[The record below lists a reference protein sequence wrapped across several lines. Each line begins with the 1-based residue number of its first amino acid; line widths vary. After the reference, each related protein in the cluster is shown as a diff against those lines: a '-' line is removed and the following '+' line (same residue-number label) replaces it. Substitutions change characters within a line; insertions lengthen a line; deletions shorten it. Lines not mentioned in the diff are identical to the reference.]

1 MQTDSTTL
9 RCASAVSS
17 LNDLDAAVAEVSGE
31 IDARLDGAPPDLL
44 FVFTTHHHGGDLA
57 RVSAELVETTGAAEA
72 AGCTGAWTAG
82 TGRELELAPGLSVLA
97 ARLPDTEVEVIRSA
111 PPGEGGWDADAL
123 PIDDPERTSA
133 IVLAD
138 PFSFPVPTFLD
149 DLAETQPGLTVSG
162 GLASGGIAPGQNI
175 LYAGA
180 DPVNSGAVTVLLKG
194 ATRVVSAVSQGC
206 RPIGP
211 PLVATRV
218 EGNAIFE
225 LRGKPAAK
233 VLFEVLEDLEESERE
248 LFQKGAFIGRA
259 VDPARST
266 FRPGDLLV
274 RNIMGLDPQRHAIAV
289 ADGGFR
295 NGTTFQFMVRDG
307 ASAEAEL
314 ASVLEIAGLESM
326 GQASGGL
333 LFTCGGRG
341 QAMFGRPHHDAASV
355 EAAFGPGFP
364 LAGFAAN
371 GEIGPVGGRPFLH
384 GFTASAAIFAPRA

>member
-1 MQTDSTTL
+1 M
-9 RCASAVSS
+9 
-17 LNDLDAAVAEVSGE
+17 
-31 IDARLDGAPPDLL
+31 
-44 FVFTTHHHGGDLA
+44 
-57 RVSAELVETTGAAEA
+57 
-72 AGCTGAWTAG
+72 
-82 TGRELELAPGLSVLA
+82 LA
-97 ARLPDTEVEVIRSA
+97 ARLPDTEVEVIRLA

-133 IVLAD
+133 IVMAD
-138 PFSFPVPTFLD
+138 PFTFPVPTLLD
-149 DLAETQPGLTVSG
+149 DLAETQPGLAVTG

-180 DPVNSGAVTVLLKG
+180 DPVNSGAVAVLLKG
-194 ATRVVSAVSQGC
+194 GTRVVSAVSQGC

-225 LRGKPAAK
+225 LRGQPAAK
-233 VLFEVLEDLEESERE
+233 VLFEVLESLDESERE

-259 VDPARST
+259 VDAARSS

-314 ASVLEIAGLESM
+314 ASVLEVAGLESM

-341 QAMFGRPHHDAASV
+341 QGMFGRPHHDAAAIES
-355 EAAFGPGFP
+355 AFGPGFP

-384 GFTASAAIFAPRA
+384 GFTASAAIFAPRN

>member
-1 MQTDSTTL
+1 
-9 RCASAVSS
+9 
-17 LNDLDAAVAEVSGE
+17 
-31 IDARLDGAPPDLL
+31 
-44 FVFTTHHHGGDLA
+44 
-57 RVSAELVETTGAAEA
+57 
-72 AGCTGAWTAG
+72 
-82 TGRELELAPGLSVLA
+82 
-97 ARLPDTEVEVIRSA
+97 
-111 PPGEGGWDADAL
+111 
-123 PIDDPERTSA
+123 
-133 IVLAD
+133 
-138 PFSFPVPTFLD
+138 
-149 DLAETQPGLTVSG
+149 
-162 GLASGGIAPGQNI
+162 
-175 LYAGA
+175 
-180 DPVNSGAVTVLLKG
+180 VTVLLKG

-314 ASVLEIAGLESM
+314 ASVLEVAGLESM